1 MYTKKVQ
8 FTLFVIFQ
16 CQSIKKCGT
25 FICLNDIPT
34 PLKHF
39 KEMNKTEFNTWL
51 SKANLSEGV
60 ESEKKFKI
68 KPPSM
73 PNYQKQNC

>member
-1 MYTKKVQ
+1 
-8 FTLFVIFQ
+8 
-16 CQSIKKCGT
+16 
-25 FICLNDIPT
+25 
-34 PLKHF
+34 
-39 KEMNKTEFNTWL
+39 MNKTEFNTWL